1 MVRESDTESPLVAE
15 VEEPEAKVDQPHG
28 KVVEPAAE
36 AGSGD
41 GKL

>member
-15 VEEPEAKVDQPHG
+15 VEEPEA
-28 KVVEPAAE
+28 EEAE

>member
-1 MVRESDTESPLVAE
+1 MVRESDTESPLAAKA
-15 VEEPEAKVDQPHG
+15 EEPEA
-28 KVVEPAAE
+28 EEAEEAE

>member
-1 MVRESDTESPLVAE
+1 MVRESDTESPLAPKE
-15 VEEPEAKVDQPHG
+15 EEPEVA
-28 KVVEPAAE
+28 EAE